1 MYNTT
6 FIQYYFQN
14 IFLPPNNKIFLVQLT
29 SVGITLSQAIYKA
42 SSPLPLAQDMKP
54 DILKMEN
61 KISPKH
67 KC

>member
-29 SVGITLSQAIYKA
+29 SAGITLSQAIYKA
-42 SSPLPLAQDMKP
+42 SPLPLAQDMKP

-61 KISPKH
+61 KVSPKH